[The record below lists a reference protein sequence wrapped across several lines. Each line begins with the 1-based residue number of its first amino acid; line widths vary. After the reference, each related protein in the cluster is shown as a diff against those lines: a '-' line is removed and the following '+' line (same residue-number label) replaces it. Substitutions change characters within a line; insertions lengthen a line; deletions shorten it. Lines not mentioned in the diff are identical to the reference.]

1 MAGPVDES
9 DLAQARS
16 LGIETC
22 GRIAA
27 FWGFTRTM
35 GRAFGLL
42 YLAPEPLSRLD
53 VQKRLHISAG
63 NASMTLAALV
73 RWGVVKKLRPPGS
86 RQDHYEAETDFWHMI
101 SSVLNERERKEIH
114 AAVGYVDRACRHARA
129 ARRQASGAERKEAAF
144 ALERLT
150 QLQAVCQ
157 VGETLL
163 DMLLGEL
170 SLDIGR
176 FREVFRSRQP
186 QPAAEPRDESPA
198 TKRPPPRA

>member
-1 MAGPVDES
+1 MATAVPDES
-9 DLAQARS
+9 ELAQARS

-42 YLAPEPLSRLD
+42 YLACEPLPRSEVQRQLD
-53 VQKRLHISAG
+53 ISAG
-63 NASMTLAALV
+63 NASMTLSALV
-73 RWGVVKKLRPPGS
+73 RWGVVKKVKRPKE
-86 RQDHYEAETDFWHMI
+86 RQEFYEAETDFWKMI
-101 SSVLNERERKEIH
+101 SGVLNERERQEIR
-114 AAVGYVDRACRHARA
+114 AALECVDKACTHARS
-129 ARRQASGAERKEAAF
+129 ARRQGRGAARKEAEF
-144 ALERLT
+144 AVQRLQ
-150 QLQAVCQ
+150 QLQAVCR

-176 FREVFRSRQP
+176 FREVFRASTP
-186 QPAAEPRDESPA
+186 SAPE
-198 TKRPPPRA
+198 